1 MMQYSFFGTSIV
13 CASLLCSP
21 AWASVELDQDFYNPE
36 EANFFG
42 SLTGTLVDLTVAEYS
57 NGNAQTFT
65 VGKSGILDSVEIY
78 VRSELGDDNEPLA
91 EPTLLRILAT
101 ENGVPIGGVDGSIVL
116 AESSAVVSEGP
127 HRLFDLRQ
135 QNLVVEV
142 GDVFAIEAFGNTG
155 QIGTAGLWA
164 GVSRRGD
171 DPYSFGADFGYFVV
185 NELELEGLEIDE
197 LHAWTGATQ
206 PDRYVDHL
214 FRTYV
219 DTTPTG
225 NNQQV
230 ATVPEPRSFG
240 AYFWVLLVTFL
251 RLRNCRPSSR
261 NLMA

>member
-1 MMQYSFFGTSIV
+1 MIQNSFIGASILFT
-13 CASLLCSP
+13 SLLCSP
-21 AWASVELDQDFYNPE
+21 AWASVELDQDFYNPD

-42 SLTGTLVDLTVAEYS
+42 SLTGTLVDLTVAEYA

-91 EPTLLRILAT
+91 EPTLIRILAT

-116 AESSAVVSEGP
+116 AESSTVLSEGP

-135 QNLVVEV
+135 QNLAVEV
-142 GDVFAIEAFGNTG
+142 GDVLAIEAFGNTG

-171 DPYSFGADFGYFVV
+171 DPYSLGADFGYFVV
-185 NELELEGLEIDE
+185 TELELEGLEIDE
-197 LHAWTGATQ
+197 LHEWTGAIQ
-206 PDRYVDHL
+206 SDRYVDHL

-219 DTTPTG
+219 DTTPSG
-225 NNQQV
+225 NNQQI
-230 ATVPEPRSFG
+230 ATVPEPQLIG
-240 AYFWVLLVTFL
+240 AYLWTLLVPIL
-251 RLRNCRPSSR
+251 RLRNSRPSSR
-261 NLMA
+261 NPTP